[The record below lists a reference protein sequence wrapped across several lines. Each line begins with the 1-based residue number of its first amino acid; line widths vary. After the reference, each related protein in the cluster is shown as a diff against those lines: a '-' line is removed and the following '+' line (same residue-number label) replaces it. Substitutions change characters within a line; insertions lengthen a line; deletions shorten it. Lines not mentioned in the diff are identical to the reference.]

1 MREAGGPLQFVIVM
15 AYLMTLLTGLYFAR
29 SRTKDDTMV
38 ASRTLPQVILA
49 GTLPAA
55 FVGSGVIVGGAGFV
69 YQYGPVAAI
78 FFFAGAPIGLLILY
92 LFLADRIRGLT
103 KYTVP
108 EILEIR
114 YGALARAFGSVCI
127 LLAYVGVAS
136 YQFTGGGYVLNVTTG
151 IPVWLGTLIIAC
163 VLIFLATAR
172 GFVSAVYADAI
183 GAVIIVGA
191 LLIWLPRI
199 LGEVGGFGGLLSML
213 PEEQASWNGGLS
225 IPQLLGYFLPLLLV
239 LLGSQ
244 GDYQRLSSA
253 ENPETNR
260 RFAIGLLI
268 ATVAMIAL
276 VIILATC
283 SIVLLPSLDPDTAVL
298 SLADADVM
306 PAVVGGLLLA
316 AAAGLM
322 ITTGNSYLL
331 WAASNLVHD
340 VYIELLR
347 REIPE
352 GKGQFFDHTAVIL
365 LGALACTLGI
375 LSHNVLVMQIYS
387 YTIYG
392 ASITPALVAALLWRR
407 VTVAG
412 GVASM
417 ITGVVVTLTWDL
429 FLKKPMEWNSV
440 VVALPLSVTAL
451 VVVSLATRAG
461 AGELARERAEKMGFS
476 ARSGP

>member
-1 MREAGGPLQFVIVM
+1 MQFVIVM
-15 AYLMTLLTGLYFAR
+15 AYLMTLLTGLYLAR
-29 SRTKDDTMV
+29 SRTKDDTTV
-38 ASRTLPQVILA
+38 AGRTLPQVILA

-55 FVGSGVIVGGAGFV
+55 FVGSGVIVGGASFV

-78 FFFAGAPIGLLILY
+78 FFFAGAPMGILILY
-92 LFLADRIRGLT
+92 LSLADRIQGLT

-127 LLAYVGVAS
+127 LLAYVGVVS

-151 IPVWLGTLIIAC
+151 IPPWLGTLIIAC
-163 VLIFLATAR
+163 VVIFLATTR
-172 GFVSAVYADAI
+172 GFVPAIHTDAI

-191 LLIWLPRI
+191 LLIWLPRV

-244 GDYQRLSSA
+244 GVYQRLSSA
-253 ENPETNR
+253 ENLGIDR
-260 RFAIGLLI
+260 RSAIGLLV
-268 ATVAMIAL
+268 AAVAMISL

-298 SLADADVM
+298 SLADAAVM
-306 PAVVGGLLLA
+306 PTVVGGLLLA

-331 WAASNLVHD
+331 WAASSLVHD

-352 GKGQFFDHTAVIL
+352 GKGQLFDRTAVIL
-365 LGALACTLGI
+365 LGALACALGI

-412 GVASM
+412 GVAS
-417 ITGVVVTLTWDL
+417 ITIGVVATLTWDL
-429 FLKKPMEWNSV
+429 VLRKPMEWNGV
-440 VVALPLSVTAL
+440 IVALPLSVMAL
-451 VVVSLATRAG
+451 VVVSLATSAG
-461 AGELARERAEKMGFS
+461 AGELARERAEKLDSS
-476 ARSGP
+476 A